1 MFSINFRYFLF
12 ALAILAV
19 LGVSIWKAAYDKKF
33 VLFLA
38 GIGKMMLLFYIFTRM
53 MHFELNLME
62 HSNLWISRA
71 LNLIEVGRS
80 LIFAVGFKSSPRKTC
95 DGRPD

>member
-1 MFSINFRYFLF
+1 MNIQYNMKIQDYLP
-12 ALAILAV
+12 IT
-19 LGVSIWKAAYDKKF
+19 LGVKSLDFKHMHNR
-33 VLFLA
+33 V
-38 GIGKMMLLFYIFTRM
+38 

-71 LNLIEVGRS
+71 LDLIEGGRS

>member
-1 MFSINFRYFLF
+1 MNEPFLTF
-12 ALAILAV
+12 I
-19 LGVSIWKAAYDKKF
+19 
-33 VLFLA
+33 LFLS
-38 GIGKMMLLFYIFTRM
+38 FTYIYLIIYLHRV

-71 LNLIEVGRS
+71 LDPIEGGCS